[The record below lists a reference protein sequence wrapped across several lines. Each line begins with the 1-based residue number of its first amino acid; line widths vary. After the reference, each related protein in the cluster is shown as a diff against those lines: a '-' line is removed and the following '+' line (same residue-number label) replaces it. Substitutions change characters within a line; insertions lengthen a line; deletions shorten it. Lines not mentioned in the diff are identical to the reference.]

1 MPLYG
6 KCTNVGLCN
15 KASTNEILIIEDNK
29 KFECHDCHL
38 KLNICA
44 PKEFNA
50 LQKILPASL
59 VTLMLGIGGIWTM
72 NSEKSSPKYVHNTTV
87 LHSEMHSTE
96 KTTTYAQATQEKPL
110 IKSTTVT
117 QLKPALMLSATAAKK
132 PVITKTQLDS
142 SPTPT
147 KNSVYHTHKTDHK
160 QLSVGEKS
168 ANTLQKNNK
177 PSNEKPVILTAAK
190 NIDLTIQHALKQKA
204 VTKPILVQTA
214 SPNKILPNPKAHHL
228 YQHHPDNLQKQLA
241 LAKQNYLQPNKRKL
255 SRINDTKISGPL
267 QPIIDAQEAA
277 ARDRAANHLNLSRL
291 GIELS
296 GDALVEAAEKGNLRT
311 VRLLIAS
318 GVPAN
323 IKNSHGQTALMAS
336 TKNGHK
342 HIIKLLLKSKHLS

>member
-72 NSEKSSPKYVHNTTV
+72 NSEAPSPKYK
-87 LHSEMHSTE
+87 HSAATHPEMHSTE

-117 QLKPALMLSATAAKK
+117 QLKPALRLSATAAKK

-142 SPTPT
+142 SLTPT
-147 KNSVYHTHKTDHK
+147 KNSVYHTHKTDYK

-177 PSNEKPVILTAAK
+177 LSNEKPVILTAAK
-190 NIDLTIQHALKQKA
+190 NIDLTIQHALKQKTA
-204 VTKPILVQTA
+204 IKPILVQTD
-214 SPNKILPNPKAHHL
+214 SPNKILSNPKAHHL
-228 YQHHPDNLQKQLA
+228 HQHHPDNLQKQLA
-241 LAKQNYLQPNKRKL
+241 LAKQNYLQPDKRKL

-296 GDALVEAAEKGNLRT
+296 GDALVEAAEKGNLRA